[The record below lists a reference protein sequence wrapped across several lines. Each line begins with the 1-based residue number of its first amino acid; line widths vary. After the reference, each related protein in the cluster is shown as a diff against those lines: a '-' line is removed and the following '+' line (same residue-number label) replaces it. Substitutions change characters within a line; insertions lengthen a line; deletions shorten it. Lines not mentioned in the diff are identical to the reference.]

1 MEHRQSSVKLV
12 HLRQWITK
20 SIFNS
25 MLPAVQPFYDEWS
38 ELIGFL
44 DLIFP
49 NEQLEVTP
57 LLRKDILNQRHSSHT
72 GTGGNVRRAP
82 EMLY

>member
-1 MEHRQSSVKLV
+1 M
-12 HLRQWITK
+12 K

-25 MLPAVQPFYDEWS
+25 MLPAVQPFYDERS

-57 LLRKDILNQRHSSHT
+57 LFRKDILNQRHSRHT
-72 GTGGNVRRAP
+72 GIGGNVRRAP